1 MKCFNPHLEILS
13 EVQQWVYPQLR
24 NLKDLGFVLCG
35 GSALALQL
43 GHRQSVDFDFFLYG
57 RLNQKRLRD
66 AFPLLNDE
74 SLVTQIQDFENTRSF
89 EISHPDT
96 GKGTATISFFGNLG
110 YGRVGEPQL
119 TEDGV
124 LIVASALD
132 IFATKLKGIIQRPST
147 EDFADIIR
155 LIKSQESLLEAL
167 EAASILFGTDF
178 SPMLALKALSFFD
191 ELKPPL
197 SQVDASFLI
206 EQVSNTLKTIN
217 VRSIERPSLSPK
229 NLGSKDVTK
238 F

>member
-24 NLKDLGFVLCG
+24 NLKDLGFVLYG

-43 GHRQSVDFDFFLYG
+43 GQRQSVGFEFFLHG
-57 RLNQKRLRD
+57 RLKQKLLRG
-66 AFPLLNDE
+66 ACPLLGDE
-74 SLVTQIQDFENTRSF
+74 SLVTQIQDSENTVTF
-89 EISHPDT
+89 EISPPDS
-96 GKGTATISFFGNLG
+96 GKGIETISFFGNLG
-110 YGRVGEPQL
+110 YGRVGEPRL

-124 LIVASALD
+124 LVVASALD

-178 SPMLALKALSFFD
+178 SPMLALKALSYFD

-206 EQVSNTLKTIN
+206 EQVSNTVKNIS
-217 VRSIERPSLSPK
+217 VRNIERPSLSSK
-229 NLGSKDVTK
+229 NLGPK
-238 F
+238 

>member
-24 NLKDLGFVLCG
+24 NLKDLGFVLYG

-43 GHRQSVDFDFFLYG
+43 GQRQSVGFEFFLHG
-57 RLNQKRLRD
+57 RLKQKLLRG
-66 AFPLLNDE
+66 ACPLLGDE
-74 SLVTQIQDFENTRSF
+74 SLVTQIQDSENTVTF
-89 EISHPDT
+89 EISPPDS
-96 GKGTATISFFGNLG
+96 GKGIATISFFGNLG
-110 YGRVGEPQL
+110 YGRVGEPRL

-124 LIVASALD
+124 LVVASALD

-178 SPMLALKALSFFD
+178 SPMLALKALSYFD

-206 EQVSNTLKTIN
+206 EQVSNTVKNIS
-217 VRSIERPSLSPK
+217 VRNIERPSLSSK
-229 NLGSKDVTK
+229 NLGPK
-238 F
+238 

>member
-24 NLKDLGFVLCG
+24 NLKDLGFVLYG

-43 GHRQSVDFDFFLYG
+43 GQRQSVGFEFFLHG
-57 RLNQKRLRD
+57 RLKQKLLRG
-66 AFPLLNDE
+66 ACPLLGDE
-74 SLVTQIQDFENTRSF
+74 SLVTQIQDSENTVTF
-89 EISHPDT
+89 EISPPDS
-96 GKGTATISFFGNLG
+96 GKGIATISFFGNLG
-110 YGRVGEPQL
+110 CGRVGEPRL

-124 LIVASALD
+124 LVVASALD

-178 SPMLALKALSFFD
+178 SPMLALKALSYFD

-206 EQVSNTLKTIN
+206 EQVSNTLKNIS
-217 VRSIERPSLSPK
+217 VRNIERPSLSSK
-229 NLGSKDVTK
+229 NLGPK
-238 F
+238 

>member
-1 MKCFNPHLEILS
+1 MKCFNPHLEMLS

-24 NLKDLGFVLCG
+24 NLKDLGFVLYG

-43 GHRQSVDFDFFLYG
+43 GQRQSVGFEFFLHG
-57 RLNQKRLRD
+57 RLKQKLLRG
-66 AFPLLNDE
+66 ACPLLGDE
-74 SLVTQIQDFENTRSF
+74 SLVTQIQDSENTVTF
-89 EISHPDT
+89 EISPPDS
-96 GKGTATISFFGNLG
+96 GKGIATISFFGNLG
-110 YGRVGEPQL
+110 YGRVGEPRL

-124 LIVASALD
+124 LVVASALD

-178 SPMLALKALSFFD
+178 SPMLALKALSYFD

-206 EQVSNTLKTIN
+206 EQVSNTLKNIS
-217 VRSIERPSLSPK
+217 VRNIERPSLSSK
-229 NLGSKDVTK
+229 NLGPK
-238 F
+238 

>member
-24 NLKDLGFVLCG
+24 NLKDLGFVLYG

-43 GHRQSVDFDFFLYG
+43 GQRQSVGFEFFLHR
-57 RLNQKRLRD
+57 RLKQKLLRG
-66 AFPLLNDE
+66 ACPLLGDE
-74 SLVTQIQDFENTRSF
+74 SLVTQIQDSENTVTF
-89 EISHPDT
+89 EISPPDS
-96 GKGTATISFFGNLG
+96 GKGIATISFFGNLG
-110 YGRVGEPQL
+110 YGRVGEPRL

-124 LIVASALD
+124 LVVASALD

-178 SPMLALKALSFFD
+178 SPMLALKALSYFD

-206 EQVSNTLKTIN
+206 EQVSNTVKNIS
-217 VRSIERPSLSPK
+217 VRNIERPSLSSK
-229 NLGSKDVTK
+229 NLGPK
-238 F
+238 

>member
-24 NLKDLGFVLCG
+24 NLKDLGFVLYG

-43 GHRQSVDFDFFLYG
+43 GQRQSVGFEFFLHG
-57 RLNQKRLRD
+57 QLKQKLLRG
-66 AFPLLNDE
+66 ACPLLGDE
-74 SLVTQIQDFENTRSF
+74 SLVTQIQDSENTVTF
-89 EISHPDT
+89 EISPPDS
-96 GKGTATISFFGNLG
+96 GKGIATISFFGNLG
-110 YGRVGEPQL
+110 YGRVGEPRL

-124 LIVASALD
+124 LVVASALD

-178 SPMLALKALSFFD
+178 SPMLALKALSYFD

-206 EQVSNTLKTIN
+206 EQVSNTVKNIS
-217 VRSIERPSLSPK
+217 VRNIERPSLSSK
-229 NLGSKDVTK
+229 NLGPK
-238 F
+238 

>member
-24 NLKDLGFVLCG
+24 NLKDLGFVLYG

-43 GHRQSVDFDFFLYG
+43 GQRQSVGFEFFLHG
-57 RLNQKRLRD
+57 RLKQKLLRG
-66 AFPLLNDE
+66 ACPLLGDE
-74 SLVTQIQDFENTRSF
+74 SLVTQIQDSENTVTF
-89 EISHPDT
+89 EISPPDS
-96 GKGTATISFFGNLG
+96 GKGIATISFFGNLG
-110 YGRVGEPQL
+110 YGRVGEPRL

-124 LIVASALD
+124 LVVASALD

-167 EAASILFGTDF
+167 EAASILFGTDY
-178 SPMLALKALSFFD
+178 SPMLALKALSYFD

-206 EQVSNTLKTIN
+206 EQVSNTVKNIS
-217 VRSIERPSLSPK
+217 VRNIERPSLSSK
-229 NLGSKDVTK
+229 NLGPK
-238 F
+238 

>member
-24 NLKDLGFVLCG
+24 NLKDLGFVLYG

-43 GHRQSVDFDFFLYG
+43 GQRQSVGFEFFLHG
-57 RLNQKRLRD
+57 RLKQKLLRG
-66 AFPLLNDE
+66 ACPLLGDE
-74 SLVTQIQDFENTRSF
+74 SLVTQIQDSENTVTL
-89 EISHPDT
+89 EISPPDS
-96 GKGTATISFFGNLG
+96 GKGIATISFFGNLG
-110 YGRVGEPQL
+110 CGRVGEPRL

-124 LIVASALD
+124 LVVASALD

-178 SPMLALKALSFFD
+178 SPMLALKALSYFD

-206 EQVSNTLKTIN
+206 EQVSNTLKNISARN
-217 VRSIERPSLSPK
+217 IERPSLSSK
-229 NLGSKDVTK
+229 NLGPK
-238 F
+238 

>member
-24 NLKDLGFVLCG
+24 NLKDLGFVLYG

-43 GHRQSVDFDFFLYG
+43 GQRQSVGFEFFLHG
-57 RLNQKRLRD
+57 RLKQKLLRG
-66 AFPLLNDE
+66 ACPLLGDE
-74 SLVTQIQDFENTRSF
+74 SLVTQIQDSENTVTF
-89 EISHPDT
+89 EISPPDS
-96 GKGTATISFFGNLG
+96 GKGIATISFFGNLG
-110 YGRVGEPQL
+110 YGRVGEPRL

-124 LIVASALD
+124 LVVASALD

-178 SPMLALKALSFFD
+178 SPMLALRALSYFD

-206 EQVSNTLKTIN
+206 EQVSNTVKNIS
-217 VRSIERPSLSPK
+217 VRNIERPSLSSK
-229 NLGSKDVTK
+229 NLGPK
-238 F
+238 

>member
-24 NLKDLGFVLCG
+24 NLKDLGFVLYG

-43 GHRQSVDFDFFLYG
+43 GQRQSVGFEFFLHG
-57 RLNQKRLRD
+57 RLKQKLLRG
-66 AFPLLNDE
+66 ACPLLGDE
-74 SLVTQIQDFENTRSF
+74 SLVTQIQDSENTVTF
-89 EISHPDT
+89 EISPPDS
-96 GKGTATISFFGNLG
+96 GKGIATISFFGNLG
-110 YGRVGEPQL
+110 YGLVGEPRL

-124 LIVASALD
+124 LVVASALD

-178 SPMLALKALSFFD
+178 SPMLALKALSYFD

-206 EQVSNTLKTIN
+206 EQVSNTLKNIS
-217 VRSIERPSLSPK
+217 VRNIERPSLSSK
-229 NLGSKDVTK
+229 NLGPK
-238 F
+238 

>member
-24 NLKDLGFVLCG
+24 NLKDLGFVLYG

-43 GHRQSVDFDFFLYG
+43 GQRQSVGFEFFLHG
-57 RLNQKRLRD
+57 RLKQKLLRG
-66 AFPLLNDE
+66 ACPLLGDE
-74 SLVTQIQDFENTRSF
+74 SLVTQIQDSENTVTF
-89 EISHPDT
+89 EISPPDS
-96 GKGTATISFFGNLG
+96 GKGIATISFFGNLG
-110 YGRVGEPQL
+110 YGRVGEPRL

-124 LIVASALD
+124 LVVASALD
-132 IFATKLKGIIQRPST
+132 IFATKLKGIIQRRST

-178 SPMLALKALSFFD
+178 SPMLALKALSYFD

-206 EQVSNTLKTIN
+206 EQVSNTLKNIS
-217 VRSIERPSLSPK
+217 VRNIERPSLSSK
-229 NLGSKDVTK
+229 NLGPK
-238 F
+238 

>member
-24 NLKDLGFVLCG
+24 NLKDLGFVLYG

-43 GHRQSVDFDFFLYG
+43 GQRQSVGFEFFLHG
-57 RLNQKRLRD
+57 RLKQKLLRG
-66 AFPLLNDE
+66 ACPLLGDE
-74 SLVTQIQDFENTRSF
+74 SLVTQIQDSENTVTF
-89 EISHPDT
+89 EISPPDS
-96 GKGTATISFFGNLG
+96 GKGIATISFFGNLG
-110 YGRVGEPQL
+110 YGRVGEPRL

-124 LIVASALD
+124 LVVASALD

-155 LIKSQESLLEAL
+155 LMKSQESLFEAL

-178 SPMLALKALSFFD
+178 SPMLALKALSYFD

-206 EQVSNTLKTIN
+206 EQVSNTLKNIS
-217 VRSIERPSLSPK
+217 VRNIERPSLSSK
-229 NLGSKDVTK
+229 NLGPK
-238 F
+238 

>member
-24 NLKDLGFVLCG
+24 NLKDLGFVLYG

-43 GHRQSVDFDFFLYG
+43 GQRQSVGFEFFLHG
-57 RLNQKRLRD
+57 RLKQKLLRG
-66 AFPLLNDE
+66 ACPLLGDE
-74 SLVTQIQDFENTRSF
+74 SLVTQIQDSENTVTF
-89 EISHPDT
+89 EISPPDS
-96 GKGTATISFFGNLG
+96 GKGIATISFFGNLG
-110 YGRVGEPQL
+110 YGRVGEPRL

-124 LIVASALD
+124 LVVASALD
-132 IFATKLKGIIQRPST
+132 IFATKLKGVIQRPST

-178 SPMLALKALSFFD
+178 SPMLALKALSYFD

-206 EQVSNTLKTIN
+206 EQVSNTLKNIS
-217 VRSIERPSLSPK
+217 VRNIERPSLSSK
-229 NLGSKDVTK
+229 NLGPK
-238 F
+238 

>member
-24 NLKDLGFVLCG
+24 NLKDLGSVLYG

-43 GHRQSVDFDFFLYG
+43 GQRQSVGFEFFLHG
-57 RLNQKRLRD
+57 RLKQKLLRG
-66 AFPLLNDE
+66 ACPLLGDE
-74 SLVTQIQDFENTRSF
+74 SLVTQIQDSENTVTF
-89 EISHPDT
+89 EISPPDS
-96 GKGTATISFFGNLG
+96 GKGIATISFFGNLG
-110 YGRVGEPQL
+110 YGRVGEPRL

-124 LIVASALD
+124 LVVASALD

-178 SPMLALKALSFFD
+178 SPMLALKALSYFD

-206 EQVSNTLKTIN
+206 EQVSNTLKNIS
-217 VRSIERPSLSPK
+217 VRNIERPSLSSK
-229 NLGSKDVTK
+229 NLGPK
-238 F
+238 

>member
-24 NLKDLGFVLCG
+24 NLKDLGFVLYG

-43 GHRQSVDFDFFLYG
+43 GQRQSVGFEFFLHG
-57 RLNQKRLRD
+57 RLKQKLLRG
-66 AFPLLNDE
+66 ACPLLGDE
-74 SLVTQIQDFENTRSF
+74 SLVTQIQDSENTVTF
-89 EISHPDT
+89 EISPPDS
-96 GKGTATISFFGNLG
+96 GKGIATISFFGNLG
-110 YGRVGEPQL
+110 YGRVGEPRL

-124 LIVASALD
+124 LVVASALD

-178 SPMLALKALSFFD
+178 SPMLALKAFSYFD

-206 EQVSNTLKTIN
+206 EQVSNTVKNIS
-217 VRSIERPSLSPK
+217 VRNIERPSLSSK
-229 NLGSKDVTK
+229 NLGPK
-238 F
+238 

>member
-24 NLKDLGFVLCG
+24 NLKDLGFVLYG

-43 GHRQSVDFDFFLYG
+43 GQRQSVGFEFFLHG
-57 RLNQKRLRD
+57 RLKQKLLRG
-66 AFPLLNDE
+66 ACPLLGDE
-74 SLVTQIQDFENTRSF
+74 SLVTQIQDSENTVTL
-89 EISHPDT
+89 EISPPDS
-96 GKGTATISFFGNLG
+96 GKGIATISFFGNLG
-110 YGRVGEPQL
+110 YGRVGEPRL

-124 LIVASALD
+124 LVVASALD

-178 SPMLALKALSFFD
+178 SPMLALKALSYFD

-206 EQVSNTLKTIN
+206 EQVSNTLKNIS
-217 VRSIERPSLSPK
+217 VRNIERPSLSSK
-229 NLGSKDVTK
+229 NLGPK
-238 F
+238 

>member
-24 NLKDLGFVLCG
+24 NLKDLGFVLYG

-43 GHRQSVDFDFFLYG
+43 GQRQSVGFEFFLHG
-57 RLNQKRLRD
+57 RLKQKLLRG
-66 AFPLLNDE
+66 ACPLLGDE
-74 SLVTQIQDFENTRSF
+74 SLVTQIQDSENTVTF
-89 EISHPDT
+89 EISPPDS
-96 GKGTATISFFGNLG
+96 GKGIATISFFGNLG
-110 YGRVGEPQL
+110 YGRVGEPRL

-124 LIVASALD
+124 LVVASALD

-178 SPMLALKALSFFD
+178 SPMLALKALSYFD

-206 EQVSNTLKTIN
+206 EQVSNTLKNIS
-217 VRSIERPSLSPK
+217 VRNIERPSLYSK
-229 NLGSKDVTK
+229 NLGPK
-238 F
+238 

>member
-24 NLKDLGFVLCG
+24 NLKDLGFVLYG
-35 GSALALQL
+35 GSALALHL
-43 GHRQSVDFDFFLYG
+43 GQRQSVGFEFFLHG
-57 RLNQKRLRD
+57 RLKQKLLRG
-66 AFPLLNDE
+66 ACPLLGDE
-74 SLVTQIQDFENTRSF
+74 SLVTQIQDSENTVTF
-89 EISHPDT
+89 EISPPDS
-96 GKGTATISFFGNLG
+96 GKGIATISFFGNLG
-110 YGRVGEPQL
+110 YGRVGEPRL

-124 LIVASALD
+124 LVVASALD

-178 SPMLALKALSFFD
+178 SPMLALKALSYFD

-206 EQVSNTLKTIN
+206 EQVSNTVKNIS
-217 VRSIERPSLSPK
+217 VRNIERPSLSSK
-229 NLGSKDVTK
+229 NLGPK
-238 F
+238 

>member
-1 MKCFNPHLEILS
+1 MKCFNPHFEILS

-24 NLKDLGFVLCG
+24 NLKDLGFVLYG

-43 GHRQSVDFDFFLYG
+43 GQRQSVGFEFFLHG
-57 RLNQKRLRD
+57 RLKQKLLRG
-66 AFPLLNDE
+66 ACPLLGDE
-74 SLVTQIQDFENTRSF
+74 SLVTQIQDSENTVTF
-89 EISHPDT
+89 EISPPDS
-96 GKGTATISFFGNLG
+96 GKGIATISFFGNLG
-110 YGRVGEPQL
+110 YGRVGEPRL

-124 LIVASALD
+124 LVVASALD

-178 SPMLALKALSFFD
+178 SPMLALKAFSYFD

-206 EQVSNTLKTIN
+206 EQVSNTVKNIS
-217 VRSIERPSLSPK
+217 VRNIERPSLSSK
-229 NLGSKDVTK
+229 NLGPK
-238 F
+238 